1 VHGKSYPKKVLITGA
16 TGGIGQ
22 SLTPFFLKNGY
33 EVQAIARDLEYSKK
47 LSWFNEVDFFQFDL
61 KDGLDKLD
69 INPDISVVHLAWQG
83 LPNYKSDFH
92 VTENLPINYNFIK
105 SLIERGVKHIMIT
118 GSCAEYGMQNGEIKS
133 STPSKPNTQYAK
145 AKDTLH
151 KKLRILQDD
160 YQFELKW
167 ARLFYIYGEGGKR
180 NNSILKQLDKAIEN
194 NEKIFNMSGGEQLR
208 DYLAIDEVAEQL
220 FFLFENYKNG
230 TFNICSGQP
239 ISIKQL
245 VEDHIKKRKSKIVLN
260 TGFHP
265 YLDFEPMEFWG
276 EKDINPVRK

>member
-1 VHGKSYPKKVLITGA
+1 MHGKNPKKVLITGA

-22 SLTPFFLKNGY
+22 SLTPFFLKQGY
-33 EVQAIARDLEYSKK
+33 EVQAITRDLEYSKK
-47 LSWFNEVDFFQFDL
+47 LSWFNEVDFIQLDL
-61 KDGLDKLD
+61 KEGLDSLE

-92 VTENLPINYNFIK
+92 ITENLPMNYNFIK

-133 STPSKPNTQYAK
+133 STPSKPNTQYAQ
-145 AKDTLH
+145 AKDSLH

-194 NEKIFNMSGGEQLR
+194 KEKIFNMSGGKQLR
-208 DYLAIDEVAEQL
+208 DYLAIEEVVAQL
-220 FFLFENYKNG
+220 FSLFENYKNG

-239 ISIKQL
+239 VSIKQL
-245 VEDHIKKRKSKIVLN
+245 VEDHIKKRNSKIELN
-260 TGFHP
+260 TGYYP
-265 YLDFEPMEFWG
+265 YLDYEPMEFWG